1 MGHAVNMQPRS
12 TITQGRI
19 LDAAV
24 TALVEH
30 GYAGASTLRIQE
42 IAGVSRGRLLH
53 HFPSRDD
60 LLVAAVQYL
69 ASARVDAM
77 AQAVKWPASPKK
89 RISAAIDAMWSTYQ
103 QDYFWAATELW
114 MGARHNEQ
122 IRSVLANEERA
133 LYQKIRAAADSM
145 FGTPL
150 NEHPSYT
157 DVRELLNTSMR
168 GVALTYS
175 FDRRPPGRDPHL
187 RVWKKYATET
197 LLTPA
202 PEVGADS

>member
-1 MGHAVNMQPRS
+1 MQPRS

-53 HFPSRDD
+53 HYPSRDD
-60 LLVAAVQYL
+60 LLVAAVQHL
-69 ASARVDAM
+69 ASARVEAM
-77 AQAVKWPASPKK
+77 AQTDTWPTDPKK
-89 RISAAIDAMWSTYQ
+89 RISAAVNAMWSTYQ

-114 MGARHNEQ
+114 MGARHNDQ
-122 IRSVLANEERA
+122 IRNVLASEERT
-133 LYQKIRAAADSM
+133 LYQKIRVAADAM
-145 FGTPL
+145 FGPSLTT
-150 NEHPSYT
+150 HPSYA

-187 RVWKKYATET
+187 RLWRQFAVGS

-202 PEVGADS
+202 AGADSE

>member
-1 MGHAVNMQPRS
+1 MQPRS

-53 HFPSRDD
+53 QFPSRDD
-60 LLVAAVQYL
+60 LLIAAVQHL
-69 ASARVDAM
+69 ASVRVDAT
-77 AQAVKWPASPKK
+77 AEGVRWPTEPKRRIAAAV
-89 RISAAIDAMWSTYQ
+89 DAMWSTYQ

-122 IRSVLANEERA
+122 LRAVLAAEERR
-133 LYQKIRAAADSM
+133 LYQRVRVATDSM
-145 FGTPL
+145 FGAPL
-150 NEHPSYT
+150 VEHPEYA
-157 DVRELLNTSMR
+157 DVRELVNTSMR

-175 FDRRPPGRDPHL
+175 FDRRPHARDPHRRL
-187 RVWKKYATET
+187 WKKYATSI
-197 LLTPA
+197 LLA
-202 PEVGADS
+202 PGDAGADSS

>member
-1 MGHAVNMQPRS
+1 MQPRS

-24 TALVEH
+24 TALVEY

-42 IAGVSRGRLLH
+42 IAEVSRGRLLH

-60 LLVAAVQYL
+60 LLIAAVQHL
-69 ASARVDAM
+69 ASTRVDAT
-77 AQAVKWPASPKK
+77 AEGVRWPTDPKK
-89 RISAAIDAMWSTYQ
+89 RIAAAIEAMWSTYQ

-114 MGARHNEQ
+114 MGARHNDQ
-122 IRSVLANEERA
+122 LRAVLATEERR
-133 LYQKIRAAADSM
+133 LYQKVRAATDSM

-150 NEHPSYT
+150 VEHPAYT
-157 DVRELLNTSMR
+157 DVREFVNTSMR

-175 FDRRPPGRDPHL
+175 FDRRPHDRDPHRRL
-187 RVWKKYATET
+187 WKTYATSV
-197 LLTPA
+197 LLA
-202 PEVGADS
+202 PGDAAGADSR